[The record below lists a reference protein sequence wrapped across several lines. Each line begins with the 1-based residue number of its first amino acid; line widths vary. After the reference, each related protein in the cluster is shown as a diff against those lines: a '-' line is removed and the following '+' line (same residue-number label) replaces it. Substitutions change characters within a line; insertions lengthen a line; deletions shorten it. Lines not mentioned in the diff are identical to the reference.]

1 MTYLPKAQ
9 QTSWQQSTEIDLT
22 CCAVLVIDILGGKG
36 GPTPG
41 LESMAE
47 NAVALVKAARQ
58 IKLPVVFTNDAH
70 IKSVDNELEL
80 WGEHGLRGTDA
91 AQPLAEFDIQESDF
105 IIPKR
110 RYNGFFQTDLDLT
123 LRELGVDTLIAFG
136 CDTNI
141 CVLQTLAGAYFLGYK
156 TIVPADAC
164 GTFLIGTQEAG
175 LEYFTRCYDSRVVT
189 TQSILNTF
197 KSIKTF

>member
-1 MTYLPKAQ
+1 MTYLPKPQ
-9 QTSWQQSTEIDLT
+9 QTPWQQSTEIDLSR
-22 CCAVLVIDILGGKG
+22 CAVLVIDVLGGSA

-41 LESMAE
+41 LETMAE
-47 NAVALVKAARQ
+47 NAVSIVKAAR
-58 IKLPVVFTNDAH
+58 KTNLPVLFTNDAH
-70 IKSVDNELEL
+70 IEGVDRELEL
-80 WGEHGLRGTDA
+80 WGEHGIRNTDA
-91 AQPLAEFDIQESDF
+91 AQPLADFEVQESDY

-164 GTFLIGTQEAG
+164 GTFLIGTQEMG
-175 LEYFTRCYDSRVVT
+175 LEYFTRCYDSRVVDT
-189 TQSILNTF
+189 KTVLNAL
-197 KSIKTF
+197 K

>member
-22 CCAVLVIDILGGKG
+22 RCAVLVIDILGGKG

-80 WGEHGLRGTDA
+80 WGEHGLRGTDT

>member
-1 MTYLPKAQ
+1 MVYLPEAQ
-9 QTSWQQSTEIDLT
+9 KTSWQQSNELDLSKT
-22 CCAVLVIDILGGKG
+22 AILVIDVLGGEG
-36 GPTPG
+36 GVIPG
-41 LESMAE
+41 LETMAE
-47 NAVALVKAARQ
+47 NAVKIVKKARSAG
-58 IKLPVVFTNDAH
+58 LPVIFSDDAH
-70 IKSVDNELEL
+70 LPGIDKELEL
-80 WGEHGLRGTDA
+80 WGEHGICDSDA
-91 AQPLAEFDIQESDF
+91 ASPLKEFDLQKSDF

-164 GTFLIGTQEAG
+164 ATFLIGTQEQG
-175 LEYFTRCYDSRVVT
+175 LEYFTRCYDSRVVDT
-189 TQSILNTF
+189 
-197 KSIKTF
+197 KTVLEYLA

>member
-1 MTYLPKAQ
+1 MTYLPQAQ
-9 QTSWQQSTEIDLT
+9 QTPWQQSNEINLST
-22 CCAVLVIDILGGKG
+22 TAVLVIDVLGGSG

-41 LESMAE
+41 LEEMAE
-47 NAVALVKAARQ
+47 NAISIVKAAR
-58 IKLPVVFTNDAH
+58 KAGLPVLFTNDAH
-70 IKSVDNELEL
+70 IEGVDRELEL
-80 WGEHGLRGTDA
+80 WDEHGVRNTDA
-91 AQPLAEFDIQESDF
+91 AQPLVEFDVQESDF

-175 LEYFTRCYDSRVVT
+175 LEYFTRCYDSRVVDT
-189 TQSILNTF
+189 
-197 KSIKTF
+197 KTVLDALK

>member
-1 MTYLPKAQ
+1 MTYLPQAQ
-9 QTSWQQSTEIDLT
+9 QTPWQQSSEINLST
-22 CCAVLVIDILGGKG
+22 TAVLVIDVLGGSG

-41 LESMAE
+41 LEEMAE
-47 NAVALVKAARQ
+47 NAISIVKAAR
-58 IKLPVVFTNDAH
+58 KAGLPVLFTNDAH
-70 IKSVDNELEL
+70 IEGVDRELEL
-80 WGEHGLRGTDA
+80 WGEHGVRNTDA
-91 AQPLAEFDIQESDF
+91 AQPLAEFDMQESDF

-175 LEYFTRCYDSRVVT
+175 LEYFTRCYDSRVVGT
-189 TQSILNTF
+189 
-197 KSIKTF
+197 KTVLDALK